1 MVSKT
6 EYNIF
11 WPNLSHHWL
20 HPPQFLCFFQPALLL
35 GSFLFLLDQQT
46 KQIVVAESFSET
58 VIIPFVLNRLGSI
71 HLLWPIGGQGTVM
84 IFNLNEVVTNNVF
97 LPHLKLDKE
106 SQENEN
112 HQRCF
117 HICFFFQLDLENEV
131 SLPLTVSANWF
142 GNRAVS
148 LWCGWYCDT

>member
-20 HPPQFLCFFQPALLL
+20 HRPQFFVFFSTCAFA
-35 GSFLFLLDQQT
+35 GSFFCLLDQHI

-97 LPHLKLDKE
+97 LPYLKLDKE

-142 GNRAVS
+142 GKRGVS